1 MDKKL
6 PIYKMTI
13 NLDDESGVSY
23 VALVDEPAI
32 QRNWFAFK
40 SNEYKFKA
48 DADRRIV
55 TGALMIADL
64 PIYRAS
70 KDKGEYYVVFDKTT
84 IEQIVQKFMKQGN
97 TSNVNMMHDA
107 DKQLEGVYMFE
118 SFIVDS
124 TRGILAPNGFEGITE
139 GSWIGSYKIDNEE
152 VWQKFIKTGEF
163 QGYSVEGM
171 FDMES
176 EQVSEEDDILNT
188 ISEIENIIN
197 GK

>member
-1 MDKKL
+1 
-6 PIYKMTI
+6 
-13 NLDDESGVSY
+13 
-23 VALVDEPAI
+23 
-32 QRNWFAFK
+32 
-40 SNEYKFKA
+40 
-48 DADRRIV
+48 
-55 TGALMIADL
+55 
-64 PIYRAS
+64 
-70 KDKGEYYVVFDKTT
+70 
-84 IEQIVQKFMKQGN
+84 MKQGN